1 MYLSIVQPDFSQ
13 VNVARALV
21 NEQDMHRNIQ
31 AMFNLDRQ
39 TANVLYRTIPS
50 KDMRRSV
57 ICVQSDAIPKVRR
70 ILR

>member
-1 MYLSIVQPDFSQ
+1 MYLSIVQPDFSR
-13 VNVARALV
+13 VNVARALI

-31 AMFNLDRQ
+31 AMFNLYGQ

-57 ICVQSDAIPKVRR
+57 N
-70 ILR
+70 